1 MQRWMLWAVL
11 AAVGVA
17 LLGGGAFYGL
27 KEYRANKPDK
37 IWVPL
42 PLRADLSMEDQKEL
56 AENIEAELKKDERLR
71 IFVSDLGL
79 KEKFNVADDVAAA
92 KELEKRLF
100 VEVGSADTPE
110 GSVPSINIGVRG
122 IYRENEL
129 LREMSMRIIREVWEM
144 VGIDPDTGMRKE
156 DNGSQDIPG
165 GF

>member
-1 MQRWMLWAVL
+1 MLWAVL

-42 PLRADLSMEDQKEL
+42 PLRADLLMSEQKEL
-56 AENIEAELKKDERLR
+56 AENIEAELKKDERLG
-71 IFVSDLGL
+71 IIVSDLGL
-79 KEKFNVADDVAAA
+79 KEKFNAADEDAAA
-92 KELEKRLF
+92 EELGERIF

-122 IYRENEL
+122 IYSENEL
-129 LREMSMRIIREVWEM
+129 LREISMRIIRDVWVM
-144 VGIDPDTGMRKE
+144 IGIDPDTGMRKE
-156 DNGSQDIPG
+156 GGGSQHIPG